1 MRWVPDSV
9 NLIEELRDSGI
20 IKAIPTNTLY
30 SLATIFSL
38 QELGGVWQY

>member
-1 MRWVPDSV
+1 MRWLPDSV

-20 IKAIPTNTLY
+20 KAIPTNTLY
-30 SLATIFSL
+30 SFAIIFSL